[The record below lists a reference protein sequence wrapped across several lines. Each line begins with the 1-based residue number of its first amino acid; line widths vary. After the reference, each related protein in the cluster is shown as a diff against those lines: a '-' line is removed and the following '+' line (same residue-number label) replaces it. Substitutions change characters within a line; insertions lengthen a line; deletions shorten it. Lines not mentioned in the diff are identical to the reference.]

1 MLTNCNAN
9 LRAQLA
15 ELDSAI
21 SEHRLRI
28 QELEDIR
35 KPIQQEL
42 NRVVYPVLTLPPEI
56 TSDIFCQCLPLREWN
71 STYSFDT
78 HEAPLL
84 LLQVCAT
91 WRSIAISTPRLWAH
105 LHLYIR
111 KPPIRKGIE
120 AVVEEWLSRAGSS
133 PLSFSLNELED
144 GFGPDIVGTLVRRHA
159 SHFQSVAFRLTKHH
173 FIKLEGAGP
182 FSLLEELDISLPY
195 HGGGPGP
202 VLRPTI
208 FADAPRL
215 RQLTLRGS
223 ASPSGF
229 HLPYLHL
236 SKFTC
241 FALTT
246 DELFDLMRDA
256 PLLEDCTCA
265 VIPHNETVTIR
276 TQVVTHERLQT
287 LHFRDSSTE
296 VLRLLCLPAL
306 ENLHFTYVD
315 TGSDGDYLPFLA
327 ACSASLRKFY
337 VETSC
342 DLGVEWFSSLPGLT
356 DVMVYNPSKEFS
368 SAFLSKLDRAQDNGF
383 LLHLQS
389 LAFENCATDVDSSM
403 VQALTSRCSSPHD
416 EANLQLRTFRLL
428 WPDNKTS
435 LRLDD
440 FTIAELRRLVDQGM
454 NIYVGPRRKNLIY
467 IHNSSAY

>member
-1 MLTNCNAN
+1 MLINCNAN
-9 LRAQLA
+9 LRARLA

-28 QELEDIR
+28 HELEGIR
-35 KPIQQEL
+35 KPIQLEL
-42 NRVVYPVLTLPPEI
+42 DRVVYPVLTLPPEI

-120 AVVEEWLSRAGSS
+120 AVVDEWFSRAGSS
-133 PLSFSLNELED
+133 PLSFSLDDAED
-144 GFGPDIVGTLVRRHA
+144 GFGPDTVGALVRRHA
-159 SHFQSVAFRLTKHH
+159 SRLQSVALRLTKHH
-173 FIKLEGAGP
+173 FIKLEGTGP
-182 FSLLEELDISLPY
+182 FSLLEKLRISLPY
-195 HGGGPGP
+195 RKARTGPA
-202 VLRPTI
+202 LRSTI
-208 FADAPRL
+208 FCDAPRL
-215 RQLTLRGS
+215 KQLTLTGS

-229 HLPYLHL
+229 HLSYLHL

-246 DELFDLMRDA
+246 DEFFDLMRDA

-265 VIPHNETVTIR
+265 VTPHNETVTIR

-287 LHFRDSSTE
+287 LRFSESSTE

-315 TGSDGDYLPFLA
+315 TGSDGDHLPFLA

-337 VETSC
+337 IETSC
-342 DLGVEWFSSLPGLT
+342 DVGVEWFSSLPCLT

-368 SAFLSKLDRAQDNGF
+368 SAFFSRLDRAKDNGF

-403 VQALTSRCSSPHD
+403 VQALASRCSSPHD
-416 EANLQLRTFRLL
+416 EINLRLRTFRLL
-428 WPDNKTS
+428 WPDNKPS

-454 NIYVGPRRKNLIY
+454 DIYVGPRRKNLI
-467 IHNSSAY
+467 